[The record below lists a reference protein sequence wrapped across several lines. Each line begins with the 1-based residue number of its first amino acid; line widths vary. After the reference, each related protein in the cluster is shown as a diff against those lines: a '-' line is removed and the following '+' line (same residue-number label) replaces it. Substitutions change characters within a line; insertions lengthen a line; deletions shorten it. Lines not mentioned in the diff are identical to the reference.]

1 MNADFVYLLLKSTKV
16 PKMCHDDKT
25 IKLLIFVK
33 IKIANLMKKMD
44 NFGGPTV
51 INKITLKIVSRE

>member
-16 PKMCHDDKT
+16 PKMCHDDKI
-25 IKLLIFVK
+25 IKLVIFVK
-33 IKIANLMKKMD
+33 IKIANVMKKMD

-51 INKITLKIVSRE
+51 NNKITLE

>member
-25 IKLLIFVK
+25 IKLLIFRK
-33 IKIANLMKKMD
+33 NQNCKSNEED
-44 NFGGPTV
+44 GQFRW
-51 INKITLKIVSRE
+51 SDCYQ